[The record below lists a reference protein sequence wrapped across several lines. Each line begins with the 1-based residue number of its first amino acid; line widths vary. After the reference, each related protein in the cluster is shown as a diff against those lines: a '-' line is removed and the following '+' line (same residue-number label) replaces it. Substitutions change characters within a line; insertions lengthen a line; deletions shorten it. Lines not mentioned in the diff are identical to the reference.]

1 MKQLLVVGLG
11 AALLAACGP
20 APQPPAPPAPPSPAA
35 TQPASTPAPTGG
47 QAPGQPP
54 PAGGQGPN
62 FLQLMGGAR
71 NAAYKVTYRMSGA
84 GAGQGTSVDQ
94 TWYIKPP
101 KSRWDMGS
109 DMSIYVLEDGF
120 YQCTRSGGTATCL
133 QLGPAQG
140 GLQSPGF
147 QAQME
152 MQDKPDQFNPTYQG
166 TRQIA
171 GQQAHCYALNPA
183 ATLSIGQGTFCFSSQ
198 GVMLLMEARSQG
210 SEFRMEAT
218 SYSTSVS
225 DGDFTLPARPTQL
238 PAIPGLPGGLPGG
251 QLPPIP
257 GR

>member
-1 MKQLLVVGLG
+1 MKQLWVVGLG

-20 APQPPAPPAPPSPAA
+20 APQSPP
-35 TQPASTPAPTGG
+35 PASTPAPTGG
-47 QAPGQPP
+47 QAPGQQP

-62 FLQLMGGAR
+62 FLELMSGAR
-71 NAAYKVTYRMSGA
+71 NTAYKVTYRMSGS
-84 GAGQGTSVDQ
+84 GQGASVDQ

-133 QLGPAQG
+133 QLGQAQG
-140 GLQSPGF
+140 GIQSPGF

-152 MQDKPDQFNPTYQG
+152 MQDKPDQFNPNYQG

-171 GQQAHCYALNPA
+171 GQQAHCYALNPVA
-183 ATLSIGQGTFCFSSQ
+183 AALSIGQGTFCFSSQ

-225 DGDFTLPARPTQL
+225 DADFTLPARPTQL
-238 PAIPGLPGGLPGG
+238 PTIPGLPGG
-251 QLPPIP
+251 QLPQIPQIP